1 MNLSV
6 KYAIIIAIRKLIYNE
21 KRGQKM
27 AIILAAPIGAGKS
40 TVTTALSEMMG
51 LPAAYESVSDNP
63 VLPLYYS
70 DRKRYGFHLQ
80 MYFLERRIS
89 DMQAMYAVETSAHRH
104 VISDR
109 SIIEDKAIFATQ
121 LHDTG
126 MMNDVEFDIYTKN
139 LETDLK
145 LLDSYKELTNGT
157 KEDLLIFLNPPFE
170 RTLEQIVL
178 RGREFEQFDKN
189 PELKDYYKDIYDRY
203 SDWYKEYHRTP
214 KIEIKNYD
222 VITTAGRQKFYDQ
235 LQKKMKEINFVL

>member
-1 MNLSV
+1 
-6 KYAIIIAIRKLIYNE
+6 
-21 KRGQKM
+21 M

-40 TVTTALSEMMG
+40 TVTRELSKLMS

-80 MYFLERRIS
+80 MYFLERRVS
-89 DMQAMYAVETSAHRH
+89 DMQSMYKMETVAHKH

-145 LLDSYKELTNGT
+145 LLNGYKELTNGT
-157 KEDLLIFLNPPFE
+157 PQDLLVFLNPSFE
-170 RTLEQIVL
+170 RTLEQIVE
-178 RGREFEQFDKN
+178 RGRTFEQFDKN
-189 PELKDYYKDIYDRY
+189 PELKDYYKDIYNRY
-203 SDWYKEYHRTP
+203 AKWYDVYDLTP
-214 KIEIKNYD
+214 KIEIKEYD
-222 VITTAGRQKFYDQ
+222 VMTPTGRKAFYQELKDKASSIGFK
-235 LQKKMKEINFVL
+235 L

>member
-1 MNLSV
+1 
-6 KYAIIIAIRKLIYNE
+6 
-21 KRGQKM
+21 M

-40 TVTTALSEMMG
+40 TVTKELSKLMS

-80 MYFLERRIS
+80 MYFLERRVS
-89 DMQAMYAVETSAHRH
+89 DMQSMYKLETVAHKH

-139 LETDLK
+139 LETDLN
-145 LLDSYKELTNGT
+145 LLNGYKELTNGT
-157 KEDLLIFLNPPFE
+157 PEDLLVFLNPSFE
-170 RTLEQIVL
+170 RTLEQIVE
-178 RGREFEQFDKN
+178 RGRTFEQFDKN
-189 PELKDYYKDIYDRY
+189 PELKDYYKDIYNRY
-203 SDWYKEYHRTP
+203 AKWYESYDRTP
-214 KIEIKNYD
+214 KIEIKEYD
-222 VITTAGRQKFYDQ
+222 VITPTGQKAFYQ
-235 LQKKMKEINFVL
+235 ELKEKASSIGFKL

>member
-1 MNLSV
+1 MIHTN
-6 KYAIIIAIRKLIYNE
+6 RKRLN
-21 KRGQKM
+21 KM

-40 TVTTALSEMMG
+40 TVTKKLSDLMS

-80 MYFLERRIS
+80 MYFLERRVS
-89 DMQAMYAVETSAHRH
+89 DMQAMYSVETVAHRH

-145 LLDSYKELTNGT
+145 LLDSFKQHTDGT
-157 KEDLLIFLNPPFE
+157 PEDVLVFLNPSFE
-170 RTLEQIVL
+170 RTLDQIVE
-178 RGREFEQFDKN
+178 RGRTFEQFDKN

-203 SDWYKEYHRTP
+203 TKWYAEYDRTP
-214 KIEIKNYD
+214 KIEITDYD
-222 VITTAGRQKFYDQ
+222 VMSDKGLIDFYNQFQQK
-235 LQKKMKEINFVL
+235 LKEINFKVNMK

>member
-1 MNLSV
+1 
-6 KYAIIIAIRKLIYNE
+6 
-21 KRGQKM
+21 M

-40 TVTTALSEMMG
+40 TVTRELSKLMS

-80 MYFLERRIS
+80 MYFLERRVS
-89 DMQAMYAVETSAHRH
+89 DMQSMYEVETVAHKH

-145 LLDSYKELTNGT
+145 LLNGYKELTNGT
-157 KEDLLIFLNPPFE
+157 PEDLLVFLNPSFE
-170 RTLEQIVL
+170 RTLEQIVE
-178 RGREFEQFDKN
+178 RGRTFEQFDKN
-189 PELKDYYKDIYDRY
+189 PELKDYYKDIYNRY
-203 SDWYKEYHRTP
+203 AKWYDAYDLTP
-214 KIEIKNYD
+214 KIEIKEYD
-222 VITTAGRQKFYDQ
+222 VMTPTGRKAFYQELKDKASSIGFK
-235 LQKKMKEINFVL
+235 L